1 MKRTSSPYRILAILG
16 LVNLLAACGD
26 RDVEVTVEVASEAV
40 PQSEITSSQ
49 KPNVI
54 FILADDIGWGDPSVN
69 GQQNF
74 RTPSLDRM
82 ADEGINFTDFY
93 AGSAV
98 CGPSRSV
105 LMTGLHAGHT
115 EVRANSMA
123 VPTEDGGITLVGKS
137 LADETVTLA
146 EVMKT
151 AGYRTGIIGKW
162 GLGEIDDSGHPNRQG
177 FDYFYG
183 YLNHVHAH
191 NHFPAFLWHNS
202 EKVEIGNETME
213 VDCKYC
219 WRFGFEGD
227 ITPMENR
234 KVYVEDLLREE
245 SLEFIERNRE
255 QPFFLFVSLVSPHA
269 NNEAGL
275 VDWAHGL
282 EVPLESDEYQQF
294 AGEDWPDTA
303 RGYAAMMLYVDRT
316 VGAILDKLEEQG
328 LAQNTIVVFSGDN
341 GPHAE
346 GGYDPDFHDSNG
358 PLQGIK
364 RDLYE
369 GGIRV
374 PTFAWGPGQVPA
386 GLKSPH
392 PAYFGD
398 MMATFA
404 ELAGTQAPD
413 GLDSHSFAPT
423 LTGQGEQSA
432 PEYIYWEFYSP
443 KSAQAVRM
451 GKWKALRMPMTSG
464 DIRLFNLDDDIG
476 ETTDLAAQHPDI
488 VARAAAIMDAN
499 HEPSENW
506 IPEFDPKPLDEAR
519 RQKAHLIHEE

>member
-1 MKRTSSPYRILAILG
+1 MNQSLFPFRMLAALA
-16 LVNLLAACGD
+16 LLAPLASCSEPNAEPPLAQETENAAKA
-26 RDVEVTVEVASEAV
+26 EVSAAR
-40 PQSEITSSQ
+40 
-49 KPNVI
+49 KPNIV

-74 RTPSLDRM
+74 STPSLDRM
-82 ADEGINFTDFY
+82 AREGINFTDFY

-98 CGPSRSV
+98 CAPSRSV

-115 EVRANSMA
+115 EIRANSMV
-123 VPTEDGGITLVGKS
+123 VPTKDGGVTLVGKS
-137 LADETVTLA
+137 LSDETVTLG
-146 EVMKT
+146 EIMKS

-183 YLNHVHAH
+183 YLNHIHAH
-191 NHFPAFLWHNS
+191 NHFPAWLWRNE
-202 EKVEIGNETME
+202 EKVEIDNETMD

-227 ITPMENR
+227 ITPLENR
-234 KVYVEDLLREE
+234 NVYVEDLLREE
-245 SLEFIERNRE
+245 SLNFIERNRE
-255 QPFFLFVSLVSPHA
+255 EPFFLFVSLVSPHA

-282 EVPLESDEYQQF
+282 EVPMDSPEYRQF
-294 AGEDWPDTA
+294 AGKDWPDPA

-316 VGAILDKLEEQG
+316 VGAIMDKLQEQG
-328 LAQNTIVVFSGDN
+328 LAENTIVMFSGDN

-346 GGYDPDFHDSNG
+346 GGYDPAFHDSNG

-374 PTFAWGPGQVPA
+374 PTFAWSPGLVPA
-386 GLKSPH
+386 GVESDH

-398 MMATFA
+398 LMATYG
-404 ELAGTQAPD
+404 ELAGAEVPA
-413 GLDSHSFAPT
+413 GLDSTSFAAA
-423 LTGQGEQSA
+423 LTGSGE
-432 PEYIYWEFYSP
+432 PEKAEYLYWEYYSP
-443 KSAQAVRM
+443 NSAQAVRM
-451 GKWKALRMPMTSG
+451 GKWKALRMPMTTG
-464 DIRLFNLDDDIG
+464 AVQLFDLEQDIG
-476 ETTDLAAQHPDI
+476 ETTDLAAEHPDI
-488 VARAAAIMDAN
+488 AARAAEIMDAN
-499 HEPSENW
+499 HQPSDNW
-506 IPEFDPKPLDEAR
+506 IPEFDPRPLDEAR
-519 RQKAHLIHEE
+519 RLKKQATH